1 MASPTL
7 GPERRLRPADPS
19 AYKEVTMAISTA
31 PTAQASPR
39 LIAGLGLI
47 AMIAIVAAALVA
59 QARPGTAFE
68 TGTYRLSD
76 TTMLMQQVRAAP

>member
-1 MASPTL
+1 MALAASPMT
-7 GPERRLRPADPS
+7 
-19 AYKEVTMAISTA
+19 
-31 PTAQASPR
+31 QASPR
-39 LIAGLGLI
+39 LIAGLVLI

-59 QARPGTAFE
+59 QARPGTASE

>member
-1 MASPTL
+1 
-7 GPERRLRPADPS
+7 
-19 AYKEVTMAISTA
+19 MAISTA

-39 LIAGLGLI
+39 LIAGLGL
-47 AMIAIVAAALVA
+47 IAIVAAALVA

>member
-1 MASPTL
+1 
-7 GPERRLRPADPS
+7 
-19 AYKEVTMAISTA
+19 MAISTA

-47 AMIAIVAAALVA
+47 AMLAIVAAALVA
-59 QARPGTAFE
+59 QARPGTASE

>member
-1 MASPTL
+1 MALAASPMT
-7 GPERRLRPADPS
+7 
-19 AYKEVTMAISTA
+19 
-31 PTAQASPR
+31 QASPR

-47 AMIAIVAAALVA
+47 AMLAIVA